1 MNNYND
7 YNVIIYLDKTIDYI
21 PLERT
26 TEKMAI
32 SVANEVFNSRTNVDK
47 VMVIDK
53 DYKVIYTKE
62 LYNEREVTILWWQ
75 EKKYIYMIC

>member
-26 TEKMAI
+26 TEKIAI
-32 SVANEVFNSRTNVDK
+32 SVANEAFNNRVGADK
-47 VMVIDK
+47 VIVIGK
-53 DYKVIYTKE
+53 DYKVVYTKE
-62 LYNEREVTILWWQ
+62 L
-75 EKKYIYMIC
+75 

>member
-32 SVANEVFNSRTNVDK
+32 SVANEAFNNRVGADK
-47 VMVIDK
+47 VIVIDK
-53 DYKVIYTKE
+53 DYKVVYTKE
-62 LYNEREVTILWWQ
+62 L
-75 EKKYIYMIC
+75 

>member
-1 MNNYND
+1 MDNYND
-7 YNVIIYLDKTIDYI
+7 YNIMIYLDKTIDYI
-21 PLERT
+21 QLERT

-53 DYKVIYTKE
+53 GYKIVYTIEAYNKKEVI
-62 LYNEREVTILWWQ
+62 IL
-75 EKKYIYMIC
+75 

>member
-26 TEKMAI
+26 TEKIAI
-32 SVANEVFNSRTNVDK
+32 SVANEAFNNRVGADK
-47 VMVIDK
+47 VIVIDK
-53 DYKVIYTKE
+53 DYKVVYTKE
-62 LYNEREVTILWWQ
+62 L
-75 EKKYIYMIC
+75 

>member
-21 PLERT
+21 PLEKT

-32 SVANEVFNSRTNVDK
+32 SFANEVFNSRTNADK

-53 DYKVIYTKE
+53 DYKIIYTIE
-62 LYNEREVTILWWQ
+62 SYNEREVIIL
-75 EKKYIYMIC
+75 